1 MKRRS
6 IFLAAAGLAFAAA
19 LPAAGLPESGVLLDG
34 YAAIVNGKVV
44 TVGDVLGVLQPR
56 QETLAAQYD
65 GPELEQKLLEEFETV
80 RDSLVESELILLD
93 FEMQGGT
100 LPDRAIENHL
110 NTVLHERFGNDRA
123 ALFKALSE
131 ERLTVSDW
139 RKQMKDQ
146 LIVQI
151 MRQREVS
158 AKILVTPLDLQ
169 TAYERRRDEFALP
182 ERVRLRTL
190 SLPPMGGDTI
200 LGKLAAR
207 IRAGE
212 LPFDAS
218 AAEGAVLQDDG
229 EAIDTANLHK
239 AIRDALAGLEAGGIS
254 EPVEI
259 GGTAYLVQLVERLP
273 ARVRPLEEV
282 AAEIEKGLRRAEFAR
297 LDKIWLDSLRS
308 KYFVQV
314 FSHNLFE

>member
-1 MKRRS
+1 MKRRPLS
-6 IFLAAAGLAFAAA
+6 FAAILLA
-19 LPAAGLPESGVLLDG
+19 LAGLPAAGLPESGVLLDG

-56 QETLAAQYD
+56 QERLAEQYD
-65 GPELEQKLLEEFETV
+65 GLELEQKLLEEFEAV
-80 RDSLVESELILLD
+80 RDSLVESELILAD

-131 ERLTVSDW
+131 ERLTLADW

-158 AKILVTPLDLQ
+158 AKILVAPLDLQ
-169 TAYERRRDEFALP
+169 TAYDRRRAEFAVP

-190 SLPPMGGDTI
+190 SFSDPAAALPVRDN
-200 LGKLAAR
+200 LL
-207 IRAGE
+207 
-212 LPFDAS
+212 S
-218 AAEGAVLQDDG
+218 GAVSFEDAAPTAALQDDG
-229 EAIDTANLHK
+229 EFIETASL
-239 AIRDALAGLEAGGIS
+239 AEPLRDALAGLDAGGIS
-254 EPVEI
+254 PPVEI
-259 GGTAYLVQLVERLP
+259 GGATYLVQLVERQP
-273 ARVRPLEEV
+273 ARVRPLGEV
-282 AAEIEKGLRRAEFAR
+282 AAEIEKDLRRAEFER
-297 LDKIWLDSLRS
+297 LGKIWLDSLRS
-308 KYFVQV
+308 KYYVQV
-314 FSHNLFE
+314 FTHNLFE

>member
-239 AIRDALAGLEAGGIS
+239 SIRDALAGLEAGGIS

>member
-1 MKRRS
+1 MKRCS
-6 IFLAAAGLAFAAA
+6 IFRAAVGLALAA
-19 LPAAGLPESGVLLDG
+19 LPAAALPESGVLLDG

-56 QETLAAQYD
+56 QESLAAQYD
-65 GPELEQKLLEEFETV
+65 GTELERKLIEEYESV
-80 RDSLVESELILLD
+80 RDTLVESELILVD

-110 NTVLHERFGNDRA
+110 NTVLHERFGNDRT

-131 ERLTVSDW
+131 QRLTITDW

-146 LIVQI
+146 LIIQI

-169 TAYERRRDEFALP
+169 TAYDRRRDEFALP
-182 ERVRLRTL
+182 ERVRIRTL
-190 SLPPMGGDTI
+190 ALPPMGGDTP
-200 LGKLAAR
+200 LGKLADR
-207 IRAGE
+207 LRAGK

-229 EAIDTANLHK
+229 ELIDTASLHK
-239 AIRDALAGLEAGGIS
+239 TIRDALAGLEAGGIS
-254 EPVEI
+254 NPVEV
-259 GGTAYLVQLVERLP
+259 GGTTYLVQLVERQP

-282 AAEIEKGLRRAEFAR
+282 AAEIEKDLRRAEFDR
-297 LDKIWLDSLRS
+297 LDKIWLDTLRS